1 MEIRNNNFSQNKIIK
16 LINKNNKKIIPKIDF
31 NEKNL
36 MFNKCNRESKEE
48 QMPIVLITSNF

>member
-16 LINKNNKKIIPKIDF
+16 LINFNKKIIQKIDC
-31 NEKNL
+31 NEVKH
-36 MFNKCNRESKEE
+36 MFNKGNRESKEE